1 MFRKFLK
8 DLIASE
14 KKYLKRERL
23 RCSEIIIEATCKSVK
38 LVTMFLF
45 LILSLDNKTKLFKS
59 WKQSDLIF
67 QVSKKAILLISLP

>member
-1 MFRKFLK
+1 MKQTLQCNQQREGKTMFRKFLK

-59 WKQSDLIF
+59 
-67 QVSKKAILLISLP
+67 

>member
-1 MFRKFLK
+1 MKQTLQSNQQREGKTMFRKFLK

-59 WKQSDLIF
+59 
-67 QVSKKAILLISLP
+67 